1 MHFNFKATFRCQIH
15 IWIMGTWLGLTW
27 KQSLSSQQTLI
38 LMWWLPNPVHV
49 QIKPMRGISSGQ
61 ILRNDLQWLKRE
73 TKMNSTWVV
82 LFSLL
87 CPLQGS
93 FPRLLK
99 LSLFS
104 YRLVEHLAEHT
115 VTFSNQE
122 HALKLVIQHG
132 GLVHDVLARLEP
144 TNLHHEDKVEGIESH
159 LV

>member
-1 MHFNFKATFRCQIH
+1 MHKTALIRHKHAKACTIAEPPNTCRLILSEAKKKLIYFYVMTAKSCACANKAHERCQ
-15 IWIMGTWLGLTW
+15 
-27 KQSLSSQQTLI
+27 QRV
-38 LMWWLPNPVHV
+38 NP
-49 QIKPMRGISSGQ
+49 QK
-61 ILRNDLQWLKRE
+61 WFK

-99 LSLFS
+99 LPLFS

-144 TNLHHEDKVEGIESH
+144 TNLQHGDEVKGTESH

>member
-1 MHFNFKATFRCQIH
+1 MPNPHLDYEDRTWVDMETIFKFTAN
-15 IWIMGTWLGLTW
+15 LD
-27 KQSLSSQQTLI
+27 
-38 LMWWLPNPVHV
+38 LMWWLPNAVHV
-49 QIKPMRGISSGQ
+49 Q
-61 ILRNDLQWLKRE
+61 ILRNDLKRLKRE
-73 TKMNSTWVV
+73 TEKKSTWVV

-99 LSLFS
+99 LSLLS
-104 YRLVEHLAEHT
+104 YRLVKHLAEHT

-144 TNLHHEDKVEGIESH
+144 TNLQHGGEVKGIESH

>member
-15 IWIMGTWLGLTW
+15 IWTMRTRLGLETIF
-27 KQSLSSQQTLI
+27 KFTANLDLK
-38 LMWWLPNPVHV
+38 WWLPNAVHV
-49 QIKPMRGISSGQ
+49 QIKPMSGVSIGQ
-61 ILRNDLQWLKRE
+61 ILRNDLKQLKRE
-73 TKMNSTWVV
+73 TEMKSTWVV

-115 VTFSNQE
+115 IAFSNQE

-144 TNLHHEDKVEGIESH
+144 TNLQHGDEVKGIESH
-159 LV
+159 LA